1 MNNYVTCNLKHL
13 MDKKKMGHKFVAKCT
28 SGTCTFPPSHMSKNW
43 SKKGMLYAPEQVKQE
58 GNGL

>member
-1 MNNYVTCNLKHL
+1 

-28 SGTCTFPPSHMSKNW
+28 SGTCTFPSSHMSKNW